1 MIRLIGFLSRRSQK
15 EGRNPLPFLTPQE
28 ARALYELYRKGQYA
42 DVMLCWAALE
52 ETDDMLGT
60 VLDRRASALAE
71 MTDDVKVDAKA
82 IGNNPDLQTLA
93 DEQQQCLAEYYGK
106 IDNLRDAVRFM
117 GSATFRGYAHLEPVA
132 GGGRIRMEPVDQWL
146 MARPVKGG
154 AWYYNESADR
164 SCAKQIGRAHV

>member
-1 MIRLIGFLSRRSQK
+1 MNILPQFVNRMIGRPGNFRTGMIRLIGFLSRRFQK

-71 MTDDVKVDAKA
+71 AATALRTVPPWRLPSREPSAGAESSTCKIPFSRLHTPYSASGVKASSGKA
-82 IGNNPDLQTLA
+82 S
-93 DEQQQCLAEYYGK
+93 
-106 IDNLRDAVRFM
+106 R
-117 GSATFRGYAHLEPVA
+117 
-132 GGGRIRMEPVDQWL
+132 
-146 MARPVKGG
+146 
-154 AWYYNESADR
+154 
-164 SCAKQIGRAHV
+164 

>member
-1 MIRLIGFLSRRSQK
+1 MSRRSQK

-117 GSATFRGYAHLEPVA
+117 GSATFRGTRTWNPWPEAA
-132 GGGRIRMEPVDQWL
+132 
-146 MARPVKGG
+146 
-154 AWYYNESADR
+154 ESGWNPWT
-164 SCAKQIGRAHV
+164 SG

>member
-71 MTDDVKVDAKA
+71 MTDDVKVDAK
-82 IGNNPDLQTLA
+82 
-93 DEQQQCLAEYYGK
+93 E
-106 IDNLRDAVRFM
+106 
-117 GSATFRGYAHLEPVA
+117 
-132 GGGRIRMEPVDQWL
+132 
-146 MARPVKGG
+146 
-154 AWYYNESADR
+154 
-164 SCAKQIGRAHV
+164 IGRAHV